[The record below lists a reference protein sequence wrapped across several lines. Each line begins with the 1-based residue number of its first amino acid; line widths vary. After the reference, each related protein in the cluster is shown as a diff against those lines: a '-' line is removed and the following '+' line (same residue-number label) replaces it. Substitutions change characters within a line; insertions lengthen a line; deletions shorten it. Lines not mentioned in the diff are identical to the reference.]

1 MKPYLH
7 KLFNVIIS
15 TGTYPGLWG
24 EGFIVPIFK
33 KGDIENVENYRG
45 ITLLSVVGKLF
56 TSILNNRLN
65 DWAENYNVYIEAQ
78 AGFRKGMGTT
88 DNIFI
93 LHGLIHA
100 LIIMKNYLQL
110 LSTFKKHLTIL
121 CMTYCGLNLW
131 RLVSVEKC

>member
-1 MKPYLH
+1 MFKLIINEFLNYGFHVLKIYLH

-15 TGTYPGLWG
+15 TGNYPGLWS
-24 EGFIVPIFK
+24 EGFIAPIFK
-33 KGDIENVENYRG
+33 KGDIKNVENYRG

-56 TSILNNRLN
+56 TSFLNNRLN

-93 LHGLIHA
+93 LHGLISQMH
-100 LIIMKNYLQL
+100 
-110 LSTFKKHLTIL
+110 
-121 CMTYCGLNLW
+121 
-131 RLVSVEKC
+131 